1 MTSPIITLL
10 TDFGLRDPYVAEM
23 KGVILDICP
32 SANIVDVSHDIEKF
46 NVRSGAFVLA
56 SASQFFPK
64 GTINVAVVDPGVG
77 TERPGLCVET
87 SRGFLIGPDN
97 GVLVLAART
106 QGIEHVRVIENSKY
120 FLPEV
125 SHTFHGRDIFAPVAA
140 HIANGVNPL
149 KIGPETSKMVVPTFV
164 KTVKGRKSVTGEV
177 LYLDSFG
184 NAITNITKKDLEG
197 VGLCQ
202 KSRLRVDGIQA
213 RLRFC
218 KAYGEVEVGEPLA
231 LIGSHGFLEIS
242 VNQGDA
248 SKDFGLKIGDKITFR
263 AQKS

>member
-1 MTSPIITLL
+1 MTSLIITLL

-32 SANIVDVSHDIEKF
+32 RVNIVDVSHDIEKF
-46 NVRSGAFVLA
+46 NVRSGAIVLA

-77 TERPGLCVET
+77 TERRGLCVET
-87 SRGFLIGPDN
+87 SRGFFIGPDN
-97 GVLVLAART
+97 GVLVLATRT
-106 QGIEHVRVIENSKY
+106 QGIEHVHVIENSRY

-140 HIANGVNPL
+140 HIANGVSPL
-149 KIGPETSKMVVPTFV
+149 DIGPETSRMVVPGFG
-164 KTVKGRKSVTGEV
+164 KIVKGRKSVTGEV
-177 LYLDSFG
+177 VYVDSFR
-184 NAITNITKKDLEG
+184 NVITNITGKDLEG

-202 KSRLRVDGIQA
+202 ESRLRVDDIRA

-218 KAYGEVEVGEPLA
+218 NAYGEVEVGEPLA

-248 SKDFGLKIGDKITFR
+248 STDFGLKIGDKITVR
-263 AQKS
+263 T

>member
-23 KGVILDICP
+23 KGVILGIC
-32 SANIVDVSHDIEKF
+32 STVNIVDVSHDIEKF
-46 NVRSGAFVLA
+46 NVRLGAFVLA
-56 SASQFFPK
+56 SASRYFPK

-77 TERPGLCVET
+77 TERRGLCIET

-106 QGIEHVRVIENSKY
+106 QGIEHIYVIENSGY

-125 SHTFHGRDIFAPVAA
+125 SHTFHGRDVFAPVAA
-140 HIANGVNPL
+140 HVANGVNPL
-149 KIGPETSKMVVPTFV
+149 NIGPETSKMIVPRFV
-164 KTVKGRKSVTGEV
+164 KIVKRRKNVTGKV
-177 LYLDSFG
+177 LYVDSFG
-184 NAITNITKKDLEG
+184 NAITNITEKDLEG
-197 VGLCQ
+197 AGLCQ
-202 KSRLRVDGIQA
+202 ESRLRVDGIQA

-218 KAYGEVEVGEPLA
+218 SAYGEVEVGEPLA

-248 SKDFGLKIGDKITFR
+248 SKDFGLKIGDKITLR
-263 AQKS
+263 T

>member
-32 SANIVDVSHDIEKF
+32 SANIIDVSHDIEKF
-46 NVRSGAFVLA
+46 NVRSGAFILA
-56 SASQFFPK
+56 SASKFFPK
-64 GTINVAVVDPGVG
+64 GTINVGVVDPGVG
-77 TERPGLCVET
+77 TERRGLCVET
-87 SRGFLIGPDN
+87 SHGFLIGPDN

-106 QGIEHVRVIENSKY
+106 QGIKHVRVIENSKY

-125 SHTFHGRDIFAPVAA
+125 SHTFHGRDVFAPVAA
-140 HIANGVNPL
+140 HIANGVRSLN
-149 KIGPETSKMVVPTFV
+149 IGPETSKTVVPRFGKIV
-164 KTVKGRKSVTGEV
+164 MKGKSVTGEV
-177 LYLDSFG
+177 IYVDSFG
-184 NAITNITKKDLEG
+184 NAITNITEKDLEG

-202 KSRLRVDGIQA
+202 KSRLRVDGIRT

-218 KAYGEVEVGEPLA
+218 KTYGEVELGEPLA
-231 LIGSHGFLEIS
+231 IVGSHGFLEIS

-248 SKDFGLKIGDKITFR
+248 SKDFRFKIGHKITFC
-263 AQKS
+263 A